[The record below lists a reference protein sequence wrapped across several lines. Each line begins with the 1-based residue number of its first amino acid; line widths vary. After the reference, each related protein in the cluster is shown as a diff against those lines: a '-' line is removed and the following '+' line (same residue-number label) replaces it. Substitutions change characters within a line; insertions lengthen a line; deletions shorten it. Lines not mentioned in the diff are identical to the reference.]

1 MDTELN
7 MGSTP
12 DTGTQQQTDLTQA
25 PQVENH
31 DSAIKYLFTENRKL
45 RAMIE
50 EDREKDKKNEERLS
64 KVEAFIGKVGQAFSG
79 FFRKKGVNIA
89 EENEAVNEKATEEGY
104 LEQRPDGTGW
114 DEYVERYKTNL
125 ESQNLPPEEIV
136 RRMATLENAAP
147 FEGGVNMAPENQ
159 SSAPEGEISFEE
171 YTQYR
176 PSMNDYAKEKIQEAG
191 GVSPEVASE
200 VAATR
205 QRVQDSEARM
215 ERAEVE
221 PSGLQRTVAEA
232 GQKLRQTFQS
242 EGVNIAPENQ
252 IDKVEKT
259 AGQLYDEA
267 EARGESGIPYINL
280 AEAGKQDNLQQQTQP
295 QQPEVASAAA

>member
-7 MGSTP
+7 MGSTL
-12 DTGTQQQTDLTQA
+12 DTGTPQQTDLTQA

-31 DSAIKYLFTENRKL
+31 ESAIRYLFTENRKL

-50 EDREKDKKNEERLS
+50 EDRAKDKKNEERLS

-89 EENEAVNEKATEEGY
+89 EENKGVNEKVTETGY
-104 LEQRPDGTGW
+104 LDQRPEVDMDT
-114 DEYVERYKTNL
+114 YKAQL
-125 ESQNLPPEEIV
+125 EAQGLSPQEIV
-136 RRMATLENAAP
+136 QRMSRFDNAAP
-147 FEGGVNMAPENQ
+147 FEGGVNIAPENQ
-159 SSAPEGEISFEE
+159 STAPEGEISWEE
-171 YTQYR
+171 YTQHR

-191 GVSPEVASE
+191 GVTPEVASE

-215 ERAEVE
+215 QRQEVE
-221 PSGLQRTVAEA
+221 PSGLQRAALEA
-232 GQKLRQTFQS
+232 GQKIKQAFQA
-242 EGVNIAPENQ
+242 EGVNMAPENQ
-252 IDKVEKT
+252 INPVEKT

-267 EARGESGIPYINL
+267 EARGESGMPYINL
-280 AEAGKQDNLQQQTQP
+280 AEAGKQDNLQQAQAQ
-295 QQPEVASAAA
+295 QQPEVAPTAA